1 MTSQR
6 QAETELTAKQRLALS
21 RYALVIAAAVEVEG
35 PLWVDLLRLV
45 ARRCLHR
52 QGLKRDQVR

>member
-21 RYALVIAAAVEVEG
+21 RHALVMAAKVESER
-35 PLWVDLLRLV
+35 PLWVGLLRV
-45 ARRCLHR
+45 VVRRCLQR

>member
-6 QAETELTAKQRLALS
+6 QAESELTAKQRLALS
-21 RYALVIAAAVEVEG
+21 RYALVMAVEMEG
-35 PLWVDLLRLV
+35 TLWVDLLRVV